1 MVASFARSSRWYCV
15 LLMTAQKF
23 NFSAAFD
30 CVHSA
35 CTNEFN
41 DVHQMAYTVHNSD
54 CDAQIVQF
62 SSFWHGNI
70 EPNLWG
76 QMRRSFRAN
85 KWAQSCPCDWVDRQR
100 SRFSSFFF
108 NMDEQNLGIGR
119 ILFTFIEFRYWFCYP
134 LASRITAEV
143 NGVCQWEC
151 NKSNIKRE

>member
-1 MVASFARSSRWYCV
+1 
-15 LLMTAQKF
+15 MTAQKF

-100 SRFSSFFF
+100 SRFSFFF
-108 NMDEQNLGIGR
+108 STWMSRTWVLAGYCSPSLNFDTDFATPLLVESLQKLM
-119 ILFTFIEFRYWFCYP
+119 EF
-134 LASRITAEV
+134 V
-143 NGVCQWEC
+143 NGNAINQT
-151 NKSNIKRE
+151 